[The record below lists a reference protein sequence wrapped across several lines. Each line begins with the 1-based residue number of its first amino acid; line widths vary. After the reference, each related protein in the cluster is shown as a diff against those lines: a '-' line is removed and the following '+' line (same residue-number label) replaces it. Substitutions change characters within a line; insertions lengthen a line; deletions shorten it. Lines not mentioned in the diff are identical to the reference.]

1 MAHTKA
7 QRAVRG
13 NRDSIAKRLGVKI
26 YGGQVVKTGNIIVR
40 QRGSKFHAGPN
51 VLVSKDFTLVA
62 LADGV
67 CQFYTRRGK
76 QFVTVQTEQSS
87 TPAPK
92 KAASKKA
99 QVEEAATEATA

>member
-76 QFVTVQTEQSS
+76 QYVTVQTEE
-87 TPAPK
+87 TAAPAPK
-92 KAASKKA
+92 KAAARKA
-99 QVEEAATEATA
+99 ETEAEATEATA